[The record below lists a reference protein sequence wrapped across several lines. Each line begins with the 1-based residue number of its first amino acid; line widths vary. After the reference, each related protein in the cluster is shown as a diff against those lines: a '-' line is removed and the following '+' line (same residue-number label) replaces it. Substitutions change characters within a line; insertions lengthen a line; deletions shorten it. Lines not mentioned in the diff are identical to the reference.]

1 MKYEYNQI
9 YISFKES
16 YDHLKTLNLMGE
28 DGWNLIS
35 SAKVDD
41 HNIMYLFK
49 REKTG
54 KTLLNE
60 ERKVI

>member
-16 YDHLKTLNLMGE
+16 LDHREELNKMGNN
-28 DGWNLIS
+28 GWELIS
-35 SAKVDD
+35 SVKVDD

-49 REKTG
+49 KEISN
-54 KTLLNE
+54 LLTE
-60 ERKVI
+60 QIRK

>member
-9 YISFKES
+9 YISFKDNF
-16 YDHLKTLNLMGE
+16 DHREALNKVGSE
-28 DGWNLIS
+28 GWELILS
-35 SAKVDD
+35 VKVDD

-49 REKTG
+49 REIKN
-54 KTLLNE
+54 LLNE